1 MGDPLVSVVVPTY
14 NRAYCLER
22 ALSSALSQTH
32 RNLEVVVVDDGSTD
46 ATEELVSTLSR
57 RDSRVRLFKQTNKGV
72 AAARNAGFAQCT
84 GEFVALLDSD
94 DVWRTWKIELQL
106 ACMARYPEVGMTW
119 TDMQAIDADGRE
131 VSGAYL
137 RTMYSA
143 WDHFSLDDLFKTHV
157 PVGAIAVRFA
167 NEHGSRLFHFGEI
180 FSEML
185 VGNFV
190 HTPTV
195 LLRRD
200 RLDKVG
206 GFDESLCPAG
216 EDYDFHLRTCR
227 EGPVG
232 FIDLPAI
239 TYQVG
244 MADALSRHAVSLS
257 TNFLKVVNRT
267 LTEDRYRIDL
277 PQAKIDWLLGDAN
290 AWVGEVMLNEGEDGK
305 ARKHLMTSLRYR
317 PFHVRTA
324 KLAALSIMPHVL
336 RSTVRSLLGRR

>member
-1 MGDPLVSVVVPTY
+1 MGAHLVSVVVPTY

-22 ALSSALSQTH
+22 TLSSALSQTH
-32 RNLEVVVVDDGSTD
+32 RNLEIVVIDDGSTD
-46 ATEELVSTLSR
+46 TTEELVSTIAR
-57 RDSRVRLFKQTNKGV
+57 RDSRVRFFKQANKGV
-72 AAARNAGFAQCT
+72 AAARNTGFSICT

-94 DVWRTWKIELQL
+94 DVWRPWKIELQL
-106 ACMARYPEVGMTW
+106 ACMARYPELGMTW

-137 RTMYSA
+137 RAMYSA
-143 WDHFSLDDLFKTHV
+143 WSHFSVDDLFTTHV
-157 PVGAIAVRFA
+157 PVGTIASRFA
-167 NEHGSRLFHFGEI
+167 AEYGSRLLHFGEI

-185 VGNFV
+185 VGNLV

-200 RLDKVG
+200 RLDRVG

-232 FIDLPAI
+232 FIDMPAI
-239 TYQVG
+239 TYQLG
-244 MADALSRHAVSLS
+244 MSDALSRHAVSLS
-257 TNFLKVVNRT
+257 TNFLKVVKRT
-267 LTEDRYRIDL
+267 LTEDRNRIDL

-290 AWVGEVMLNEGEDGK
+290 AWVGEVMLNEGDDDE
-305 ARKHLMTSLRYR
+305 ARKHLLASLRYR
-317 PFHVRTA
+317 PFHARTA
-324 KLAALSIMPHVL
+324 KLAALSIMPQSL
-336 RSTVRSLLGRR
+336 RSTVRSLLGR